1 MRKSIFILLLI
12 FPLCIL
18 AQSMSSEKTEEK
30 WRNYHIRGISYLKN
44 CDFARAENCFNKA
57 LDILKQNGA
66 ISSLSYEITMGQLG
80 VLFYNTGDLKRVKD
94 IKEDIEN
101 SRKNIRHGS
110 KREAQSLYNNGLF
123 LSEIEEYSAAINLLQ
138 DCINCEA
145 CENVKGLKSKALNR
159 LALCHYCIGDL
170 SGAIEYQQL
179 AVNFDTN
186 NTPSYLKNLT
196 HYLFLKQDYPSMEK
210 IFPLCFDACRDN
222 ILRQFTHS
230 RVTER
235 ANYWNTEGL
244 FFSKFIPYY
253 TSVCQTDEL
262 LGYAYN
268 ASLFS
273 KGILLSASNRSSE
286 LFVNSGN
293 EELISAYNH
302 YLQLKGLKN
311 KTLEEEF
318 EIKALEEVV
327 VEYQKQN
334 KYDFRK
340 TFRVLWT
347 DVQNILTDKDIA
359 IEFVVYPNET
369 GVDQYA
375 ALMLKKG
382 YKAPKFVHIADFNQI
397 SSIKAEEIYTSSK
410 MYDLVWLP
418 IEEELNGIENI
429 YFSPVGV
436 FHQMGLEY
444 LPDHLGTNISL
455 NYQINRLSSTKE
467 LISRNHSPLK
477 KVALFGGADYDASI
491 SVLSQQS
498 TSYKKETNEEHI
510 IPIDSLDIEAN
521 KSAGFAFLE
530 GTLDEVGEIS
540 LILTEQDIDNIVYM
554 DAEASET
561 NIKNFSD
568 SQLNLIHIATH
579 GFYYSDKRSQNA
591 IPINTLFRNLNLYN
605 TEGDFAIIDEDKM
618 LTRSGLI
625 LSGANNIIHKVK
637 IPSGVEDGI
646 LYADEISNL
655 NFNSIGIVV
664 LSACQSGL
672 GDIDSSEGV
681 FGLQRGFKLAGVK
694 SIIMSLWKV
703 DDIATQILMKDFYKG
718 LSNGE
723 ALQEALT
730 NAQLTLRTIDNGIYD
745 KPEYWAAFILL
756 DGLQ

>member
-1 MRKSIFILLLI
+1 
-12 FPLCIL
+12 
-18 AQSMSSEKTEEK
+18 
-30 WRNYHIRGISYLKN
+30 
-44 CDFARAENCFNKA
+44 
-57 LDILKQNGA
+57 
-66 ISSLSYEITMGQLG
+66 
-80 VLFYNTGDLKRVKD
+80 
-94 IKEDIEN
+94 
-101 SRKNIRHGS
+101 
-110 KREAQSLYNNGLF
+110 
-123 LSEIEEYSAAINLLQ
+123 
-138 DCINCEA
+138 
-145 CENVKGLKSKALNR
+145 
-159 LALCHYCIGDL
+159 
-170 SGAIEYQQL
+170 
-179 AVNFDTN
+179 
-186 NTPSYLKNLT
+186 
-196 HYLFLKQDYPSMEK
+196 MEK